1 MSSRLIALIAVG
13 TLVVA
18 GAVVAVVGA
27 RGGSHSGGDWPLF
40 GKTADNTRFSPADR
54 IRASTVAGLEVA
66 WRRGPGRGAPG
77 RATHP
82 VVVGRRMYVTT
93 PADEVLALDAAT
105 GRLVWRH
112 VARPSRRGEQ
122 GVPLPADRAVAVA
135 DGKVYALTLDCRL
148 HALDEATGRRLWRTR
163 VADAGARC
171 TAAPTVWDGVAFAAG
186 TRDDDGARGFVAAF
200 DGETGEEEWRRRT
213 GGVWAPPTIDTTR
226 GILYAGTGG
235 PPSGA
240 APGPRRAGRS
250 PAGLLALRARTGEV
264 DWLHHEPWDHGAGS
278 AVVIFET
285 KANGRRVRA
294 VGQAGLGGRFL
305 ALSARSGR
313 PLYRPVPTPEDRARR
328 CPGVPAGSSAAP
340 VALSP
345 RSGAAYVSGPP
356 PVPGGTGATGAER
369 PAGTFAAIDLERGRV
384 RWRQC
389 VDAPML
395 GGATATA
402 GGLVFAGDTA
412 GTLYAFDAGDGRI
425 AWRRRFDTGYAS
437 APIVYTIGGV
447 DYLAVVSG
455 ASGAG
460 GGGAGSLTVLRPAR
474 RVG

>member
-27 RGGSHSGGDWPLF
+27 RSGPHSGGDWPLF

-54 IRASTVAGLEVA
+54 IRASTVGGLEVA
-66 WRRGPGRGAPG
+66 WRRGPGAAAAPG

-93 PADEVLALDAAT
+93 PADQVLALDAAT
-105 GRLVWRH
+105 GRLIWRND
-112 VARPSRRGEQ
+112 AGPSRRGPRM
-122 GVPLPADRAVAVA
+122 PLTADRAVAVA
-135 DGKVYALTLDCRL
+135 DGRVYALTLDCRL
-148 HALDEATGRRLWRTR
+148 LALDETTGRRLWRTR
-163 VADAGARC
+163 VADAGRC
-171 TAAPTVWDGVAFAAG
+171 TAAPTVWDGIAFAAG
-186 TRDDDGARGFVAAF
+186 AHGEDGARGFVAAF

-213 GGVWAPPTIDTTR
+213 SGVWAPPTIDTTR
-226 GILYAGTGG
+226 GILYAGTGA
-235 PPSGA
+235 PPSGGP
-240 APGPRRAGRS
+240 PGPRRSGGS
-250 PAGLLALRARTGEV
+250 SAGLLALRARTGEV

-285 KANGRRVRA
+285 KVNGRRVRA

-345 RSGAAYVSGPP
+345 RSGTAYVSGPA
-356 PVPGGTGATGAER
+356 GAR
-369 PAGTFAAIDLERGRV
+369 PAGAFAAIDLERGRV
-384 RWRQC
+384 RWRHC
-389 VDAPML
+389 VGAPML
-395 GGATATA
+395 GGAAATA
-402 GGLVFAGDTA
+402 GGLVFAGDA
-412 GTLYAFDAGDGRI
+412 RGTLYAFDAGDGRI
-425 AWRRRFDTGYAS
+425 AWRRRFDGGFAS
-437 APIVYTIGGV
+437 APIVYTIDGV
-447 DYLAVVSG
+447 EYLAVVSG

-460 GGGAGSLTVLRPAR
+460 GSGAGRLSVLRPAPR
-474 RVG
+474 AP